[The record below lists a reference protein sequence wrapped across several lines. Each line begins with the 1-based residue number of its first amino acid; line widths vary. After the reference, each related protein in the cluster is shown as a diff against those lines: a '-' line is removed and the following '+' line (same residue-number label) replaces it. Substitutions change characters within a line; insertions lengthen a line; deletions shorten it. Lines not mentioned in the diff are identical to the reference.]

1 MECKREKSNTKV
13 IILQIVLSVLYT
25 VEFVFVI
32 ITIGLFG
39 KAQQDL
45 QKSPL
50 FEEKL
55 ACLLF
60 LEDGKVPRASNCN
73 YVFAGEVLTA
83 TGLVV
88 LLILSIIKM
97 LCGLMK
103 LAQIHRLQLFRQQ
116 IINHSK
122 CLNNKV

>member
-1 MECKREKSNTKV
+1 MECKREKSSTTV

-32 ITIGLFG
+32 ITIALFG

-45 QKSPL
+45 QKSN
-50 FEEKL
+50 K
-55 ACLLF
+55 ATCLLF
-60 LEDGKVPRASNCN
+60 YEDGRASNCN

-83 TGLVV
+83 TGLAV

-103 LAQIHRLQLFRQQ
+103 LAQMHRVKFF
-116 IINHSK
+116 
-122 CLNNKV
+122 

>member
-1 MECKREKSNTKV
+1 MECKREKSSMTV

-25 VEFVFVI
+25 VEFAFVI

-39 KAQQDL
+39 KPQHDL
-45 QKSPL
+45 QESSKQSGH
-50 FEEKL
+50 KVM
-55 ACLLF
+55 CLLF
-60 LEDGKVPRASNCN
+60 YEDGKVPSTSNCN

-88 LLILSIIKM
+88 LLILSIIKI

-103 LAQIHRLQLFRQQ
+103 LAQMHRL
-116 IINHSK
+116 
-122 CLNNKV
+122 